1 MRAPHRRDQR
11 QWMDV
16 RRLSKD
22 FLQPWEPT
30 WPEDGAE
37 KTAFRRRPRRFRQ
50 DWEGGTSYPFFIFH
64 RETDDLVG
72 GITLSNLRR
81 GVTQAGTIGYWMGLP
96 YVRRGHMAEAVDLI
110 LEFAFEGL
118 GLHRV
123 EAACL
128 VHNEPAANFSCWVFP
143 KKGSHVNISEPMG
156 GGRTIG
162 RSAFCAAIG
171 KRRANFD
178 GYVSSLARK
187 QAQIDADLCDGVLPF
202 CVVIRPKGEVGVV
215 WDVQPCVLSDSL
227 AVELSGSPAG
237 IAKGQQKLLGAPV
250 LRDVLQDID
259 CCRQRHAIGDLDR
272 AFLAV
277 FGGMQTNPRP
287 VSTGPPNV
295 SAIAAQPQ
303 DFRYRV
309 ALAVRQTTAHQPVCL
324 RSSPSRLLRC
334 GHTYR

>member
-16 RRLSKD
+16 RQLEQGLPAAVGADMAGRRCGEDRVPPATAPLSARLGK
-22 FLQPWEPT
+22 
-30 WPEDGAE
+30 
-37 KTAFRRRPRRFRQ
+37 R
-50 DWEGGTSYPFFIFH
+50 TSYPFFIFH

-128 VHNEPAANFSCWVFP
+128 VHNEPSNKLLLLGFSEE
-143 KKGSHVNISEPMG
+143 GLARQYLQSMG

-178 GYVSSLARK
+178 G
-187 QAQIDADLCDGVLPF
+187 
-202 CVVIRPKGEVGVV
+202 
-215 WDVQPCVLSDSL
+215 
-227 AVELSGSPAG
+227 
-237 IAKGQQKLLGAPV
+237 
-250 LRDVLQDID
+250 
-259 CCRQRHAIGDLDR
+259 
-272 AFLAV
+272 
-277 FGGMQTNPRP
+277 
-287 VSTGPPNV
+287 
-295 SAIAAQPQ
+295 
-303 DFRYRV
+303 
-309 ALAVRQTTAHQPVCL
+309 
-324 RSSPSRLLRC
+324 
-334 GHTYR
+334 

>member
-37 KTAFRRRPRRFRQ
+37 KTAFRRRLRRFRQ

-110 LEFAFEGL
+110 LGFAFEGL

-128 VHNEPAANFSCWVFP
+128 VHNEPSSKLLLKLGFSEE
-143 KKGSHVNISEPMG
+143 G
-156 GGRTIG
+156 
-162 RSAFCAAIG
+162 
-171 KRRANFD
+171 
-178 GYVSSLARK
+178 LAREYLR
-187 QAQIDADLCDGVLPF
+187 IDGRWQDHRTF
-202 CVVIRPKGEVGVV
+202 
-215 WDVQPCVLSDSL
+215 
-227 AVELSGSPAG
+227 G
-237 IAKGQQKLLGAPV
+237 I
-250 LRDVLQDID
+250 
-259 CCRQRHAIGDLDR
+259 
-272 AFLAV
+272 
-277 FGGMQTNPRP
+277 
-287 VSTGPPNV
+287 
-295 SAIAAQPQ
+295 
-303 DFRYRV
+303 
-309 ALAVRQTTAHQPVCL
+309 L
-324 RSSPSRLLRC
+324 RSDREAKS
-334 GHTYR
+334 

>member
-30 WPEDGAE
+30 WPEDVAE
-37 KTAFRRRPRRFRQ
+37 KTAFRRRLRRFRQ
-50 DWEGGTSYPFFIFH
+50 DWESGTSYPFFIFH

-128 VHNEPAANFSCWVFP
+128 VHNEPSSKLLLKLGFSEE
-143 KKGSHVNISEPMG
+143 G
-156 GGRTIG
+156 
-162 RSAFCAAIG
+162 
-171 KRRANFD
+171 
-178 GYVSSLARK
+178 LAREYLR
-187 QAQIDADLCDGVLPF
+187 IDGRWQDHRTF
-202 CVVIRPKGEVGVV
+202 
-215 WDVQPCVLSDSL
+215 
-227 AVELSGSPAG
+227 G
-237 IAKGQQKLLGAPV
+237 I
-250 LRDVLQDID
+250 
-259 CCRQRHAIGDLDR
+259 
-272 AFLAV
+272 
-277 FGGMQTNPRP
+277 
-287 VSTGPPNV
+287 
-295 SAIAAQPQ
+295 
-303 DFRYRV
+303 
-309 ALAVRQTTAHQPVCL
+309 L
-324 RSSPSRLLRC
+324 RSDRKAKS
-334 GHTYR
+334 